1 LKKNKKFDCVR
12 MKWEIQQEISREFS
26 KATDAEAHKTQI
38 SQVINSPLLGPF
50 YKKMRVSKQTAQ
62 K

>member
-12 MKWEIQQEISREFS
+12 MKWEIQQEIYREFS
-26 KATDAEAHKTQI
+26 TATDTEAHKVQM
-38 SQVINSPLLGPF
+38 SQVINSPVLGPF
-50 YKKMRVSKQTAQ
+50 YKKLRVSKQTAQ